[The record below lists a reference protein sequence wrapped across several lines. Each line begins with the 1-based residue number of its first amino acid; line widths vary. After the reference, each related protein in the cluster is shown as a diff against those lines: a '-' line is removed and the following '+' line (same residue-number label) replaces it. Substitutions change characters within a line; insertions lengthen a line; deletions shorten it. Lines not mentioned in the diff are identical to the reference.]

1 MKFAVDRQ
9 HRLPL
14 FVFIVGV
21 MVAIS
26 ATLLLAIPTLDPP
39 AEDMALLA
47 LFLSGSGALTIFLAY
62 ILYRLGLVSWFQS
75 LRWALVA
82 TIGITVLLIFIN
94 VWVTAQLMF
103 LDAHDLT
110 LNTLLL
116 VFAGLTAIAFGYFI
130 SSAMIE
136 NVQKIAQAANRL
148 SQGDLSVRIPVTGN
162 DELADLARAFNNMAT
177 NLQELDEQKRQLE
190 QTRRDLIAWV
200 SHDLR
205 TPLATMRAMIEAI
218 SDGVVSD
225 EETISRYMK
234 NTQGEIKHLSQLID
248 DLFELAQ
255 LDAGHYDFTREPSS
269 LSDLI
274 SDTLESMRAQ
284 IAAHNINLTGKVDG
298 RIDPVLM
305 APEKIQRVLYNLI
318 SNAIRHTPPGGE
330 IQLNEIGRASCR
342 ERV

>member
-1 MKFAVDRQ
+1 MRFAIDRQ

-248 DLFELAQ
+248 DLFELA
-255 LDAGHYDFTREPSS
+255 
-269 LSDLI
+269 
-274 SDTLESMRAQ
+274 
-284 IAAHNINLTGKVDG
+284 
-298 RIDPVLM
+298 
-305 APEKIQRVLYNLI
+305 PERLFF
-318 SNAIRHTPPGGE
+318 G
-330 IQLNEIGRASCR
+330 
-342 ERV
+342 